1 LVLRSAPARRASRG
15 RHAQCFAAIIV
26 ARPSALS
33 SYLAV
38 VGNPAVI
45 RARMAA
51 AAPMLAVRRDP
62 RSRAIARALATAA
75 SGRLPR
81 EEREW
86 AARIEARRRTLA
98 SREAP
103 TSAGIEP
110 GSEGMPPWAETLGGT
125 YAIDGLS
132 VMFSIP
138 REWGRLLMRLVREL
152 APRSCVELGTAFGIS
167 AAYQA
172 AALELNGSGRLI
184 TLDAAREWGAI
195 AEEGFDELGLTDRVG
210 FRVGQIAD
218 TLADV
223 ADEAAPVDFIFV
235 DAEHQ
240 HEATLAYFE
249 SLLPRL
255 SARAVLVLDDI
266 GFPVEMRHAWRAI
279 RNHERVATA
288 VGLGRLGIVTIA

>member
-1 LVLRSAPARRASRG
+1 
-15 RHAQCFAAIIV
+15 V
-26 ARPSALS
+26 ARPSATS

-51 AAPMLAVRRDP
+51 AAPALAVRRDP

-75 SGRLPR
+75 SGRLTA
-81 EEREW
+81 EERDW
-86 AARIEARRRTLA
+86 VDRIEARRRDLA
-98 SREAP
+98 GREAP
-103 TSAGIEP
+103 ISAGIEP

-138 REWGRLLMRLVREL
+138 QEWGRLLLRLVREL
-152 APRSCVELGTAFGIS
+152 APRSCLELGTAFGIS

-172 AALELNGSGRLI
+172 AGLELNGEGRLL

-195 AEEGFDELGLTDRVG
+195 AEEGFEELGLTGRVE
-210 FRVGQIAD
+210 FRAGQIAD
-218 TLADV
+218 TLGDV
-223 ADEAAPVDFIFV
+223 ADEAGPVDFVFL

-240 HEATLAYFE
+240 HEPTIAYFE

-279 RNHERVATA
+279 RHHERVATA